1 MNKHLVRKLLVIV
14 GFVPLLPRLMP
25 AQETAVFTSWAES
38 IDARV
43 EQSRALAQ
51 FMEKS
56 AARLPADEK
65 VEEVRKRLLT
75 AATLCLEQAR
85 KDARLESVLIER
97 AVNGTVT
104 AAPTPAVPSSV
115 FTLLIYRNQDGVYSS
130 SAVSKER
137 AFQALVT
144 YVKGQWSK
152 RLPQTTIPATDEA
165 AVHQYFDLV
174 RDPESY
180 EIIEHELLK

>member
-1 MNKHLVRKLLVIV
+1 MRKLLVIV
-14 GFVPLLPRLMP
+14 GFVALLPRLMP

-38 IDARV
+38 IEARV
-43 EQSRALAQ
+43 EQSRALAH

-97 AVNGTVT
+97 AVNETVT
-104 AAPTPAVPSSV
+104 AAPTPAVPPSV
-115 FTLLIYRNQDGVYSS
+115 FTLLIYRNERVYSS

-152 RLPQTTIPATDEA
+152 RFPQTAIPATEEE

-174 RDPESY
+174 RDPENY

>member
-1 MNKHLVRKLLVIV
+1 MRKLLVIV
-14 GFVPLLPRLMP
+14 GFVPLLPLLTP
-25 AQETAVFTSWAES
+25 AQQTAVFTSWAES

-104 AAPTPAVPSSV
+104 AAPTPAVPPSV
-115 FTLLIYRNQDGVYSS
+115 FTLLIYRKEGVYSS